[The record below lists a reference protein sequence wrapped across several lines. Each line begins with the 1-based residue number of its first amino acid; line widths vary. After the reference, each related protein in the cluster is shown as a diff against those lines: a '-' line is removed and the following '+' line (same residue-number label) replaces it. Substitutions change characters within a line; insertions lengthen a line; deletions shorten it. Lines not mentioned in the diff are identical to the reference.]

1 MRRSVIAE
9 PFRAVPTSVAQPFR
23 AASADSRPEGLRY
36 VTHGRRERVQYAI
49 ALVLALCFTA
59 PAVAQTSNACDA
71 LGALKLPD
79 VTITAATPVDAGT
92 FRVPGAAATAAPMNT
107 PAFCRVAAT
116 LTPTPESHI
125 KIELW
130 MPPTAAWNGKFL
142 GTGNGGAAGV
152 ISYPAL
158 AAGLQ
163 KGYATT
169 NTDMGTSTTGLDF
182 SFGVG
187 HREMVVDWGYRA
199 THLMTVVA
207 KQIAKT
213 YYTRD
218 PQQAYFM
225 GCSTGGHQAITE
237 ARRYPNDYNGI
248 IAGDPANN
256 RVRLH
261 MNGYWAWEA
270 THDDPASYIPPS
282 KLPMINKA
290 VLNACDKIDGLADGI
305 IDDPRKCP
313 FDPATIQCSAADAAD
328 CLTAPQ
334 VAALKKI
341 YQGPK
346 NPRTG
351 ELIFPG
357 MYVGSEVNPL
367 GLDRTLANA
376 PGSSAPRPP
385 AGLAYWTNWKGPG
398 YDWDKDASMVISELS
413 PVLDDA
419 DPDLSAFKARGGK
432 LLLYT
437 GWADPLIPAADTL
450 HYYEGIQKK
459 VGGAQAT
466 ADFARLF
473 MVPGMGHCAG
483 GNAPTRFDALAAL
496 EPWVEKGAPPEKMIA
511 AQVVQG
517 ETKRTRPICV
527 YPQVAKWNG
536 TGSQD
541 EAANFSCKTP

>member
-1 MRRSVIAE
+1 MSGRARRMAIGAGL
-9 PFRAVPTSVAQPFR
+9 FLC
-23 AASADSRPEGLRY
+23 AASASA
-36 VTHGRRERVQYAI
+36 Q
-49 ALVLALCFTA
+49 A
-59 PAVAQTSNACDA
+59 PSGACDGLAA
-71 LGALKLPD
+71 LRLPD
-79 VTITAATPVDAGT
+79 VTITAAVPVEAGS
-92 FRVPGAAATAAPMNT
+92 FRTPGANASAPAMNT
-107 PAFCRVAAT
+107 PGFCRVAAT

-125 KIELW
+125 KIEVWL
-130 MPPTAAWNGKFL
+130 PPTAAWNGKFL
-142 GTGNGGAAGV
+142 GTGNGGAGGA

-207 KQIAKT
+207 KQIVKT
-213 YYTRD
+213 YYSREA
-218 PQQAYFM
+218 QQAYFM

-237 ARRYPNDYNGI
+237 ARRYPDDYNGI
-248 IAGDPANN
+248 VAGDPANN

-261 MNGYWAWEA
+261 MNSYWAYEA
-270 THDDPASYIPPS
+270 THQDPASYIPPA
-282 KLPMINKA
+282 KLPMINRA
-290 VLNACDKIDGLADGI
+290 VLNACDKLDGLADGI
-305 IDDPRKCP
+305 IDDPRKCT
-313 FDPATIQCSAADAAD
+313 FDVASLLCPSAVSGQAGDGPD

-351 ELIFPG
+351 EQIFPG
-357 MYVGSEVNPL
+357 MYLGSEINPL

-376 PGSSAPRPP
+376 PGSGRPAPPP
-385 AGLAYWTNWKGPG
+385 GLAIWTNWKGPG
-398 YDWDKDASMVISELS
+398 YDWDKDASAVIGELS

-419 DPDLSAFKARGGK
+419 DPDLSAFRKRGGK

-450 HYYEGIQKK
+450 HYYESMQKK
-459 VGGAQAT
+459 MGGAQST
-466 ADFARLF
+466 AAFARLF

-496 EPWVEKGAPPEKMIA
+496 EPWVEKSAAPDKMIA
-511 AQVVQG
+511 AQIVQG
-517 ETKRTRPICV
+517 ETKRTRPLCV
-527 YPQVAKWNG
+527 YPQVARWNG
-536 TGSQD
+536 SGSQD
-541 EAANFSCKTP
+541 DAASFSCRLP

>member
-1 MRRSVIAE
+1 MTRRS
-9 PFRAVPTSVAQPFR
+9 AQGFALHLALP
-23 AASADSRPEGLRY
+23 L
-36 VTHGRRERVQYAI
+36 AI
-49 ALVLALCFTA
+49 ALCAGA
-59 PAVAQTSNACDA
+59 PAEAQTPNACDA
-71 LGALKLPD
+71 LAAMKLPD
-79 VTITAATPVDAGT
+79 ATITTAVEVYAGT
-92 FRVPGAAATAAPMNT
+92 FRAPGANATGTPMNT
-107 PAFCRVAAT
+107 PEFCRIAAT

-125 KIELW
+125 RIEVWL
-130 MPPTAAWNGKFL
+130 PPTAAWNGKFL
-142 GTGNGGAAGV
+142 GTGNGGAAGI

-158 AAGLQ
+158 AAGLA

-199 THLMTVVA
+199 THLMTVAA
-207 KQIAKT
+207 KAIAKA

-218 PQQAYFM
+218 PQQSYFM

-237 ARRYPNDYNGI
+237 ARRYPDDYNGI
-248 IAGDPANN
+248 VAGDPANN

-261 MNGYWAWEA
+261 MNGYWAYEA

-305 IDDPRKCP
+305 IDDPRKCT
-313 FDPATIQCSAADAAD
+313 FDIASLQCKGEDAAD

-334 VAALKKI
+334 VTAMKKI

-357 MYVGSEVNPL
+357 MYLGSEINPL
-367 GLDRTLANA
+367 GLDRTLASA
-376 PGSSAPRPP
+376 PGSRLPRPP

-398 YDWDKDASMVISELS
+398 YDWDKDATMVINELS
-413 PVLDDA
+413 PILDDA
-419 DPDLSAFKARGGK
+419 DPDLSAFKKHGGK

-450 HYYEGIQKK
+450 NYYAGIQKK
-459 VGGAQAT
+459 MGGAQAT

-496 EPWVEKGAPPEKMIA
+496 EPWVEKHSPPEQLLA
-511 AQVVQG
+511 AQVSQG
-517 ETKRTRPICV
+517 TPIRTRPICV

-541 EAANFSCKTP
+541 DAANFSCKVP

>member
-1 MRRSVIAE
+1 VTRRS
-9 PFRAVPTSVAQPFR
+9 AQAF
-23 AASADSRPEGLRY
+23 AL
-36 VTHGRRERVQYAI
+36 HL
-49 ALVLALCFTA
+49 ALVLAAAA
-59 PAVAQTSNACDA
+59 PAAAQTPSSSCDA

-79 VTITAATPVDAGT
+79 VTITAAVPVDAGS
-92 FRVPGAAATAAPMNT
+92 FRAPGASPTAAPMNT
-107 PAFCRVAAT
+107 PAFCRIAAT

-125 KIELW
+125 KIEVWL
-130 MPPTAAWNGKFL
+130 PPTGAWNGKFL
-142 GTGNGGAAGV
+142 GTGNGGAGGA

-158 AAGLQ
+158 VAGLQ
-163 KGYATT
+163 KGYATA

-182 SFGVG
+182 SFGTG

-218 PQQAYFM
+218 AQQAYFM

-237 ARRYPNDYNGI
+237 ARRSPTDYNGI
-248 IAGDPANN
+248 VAGDPANN

-261 MNGYWAWEA
+261 MNSYWAWEA

-290 VLNACDKIDGLADGI
+290 VLNACDKNDGLADGI
-305 IDDPRKCP
+305 IDDPRKCS
-313 FDPATIQCSAADAAD
+313 FDPASLTCKNGDAAD

-334 VAALKKI
+334 VAAMKKI
-341 YQGPK
+341 YQGQK

-357 MYVGSEVNPL
+357 MYLGSELNPL
-367 GLDRTLANA
+367 GMDRTLANA
-376 PGSSAPRPP
+376 PDSGRPRPAP
-385 AGLAYWTNWKGPG
+385 GLAIWTNWKGPN
-398 YDWDKDASMVISELS
+398 YDWDKDASAVISELS
-413 PVLDDA
+413 PVLDDV
-419 DPDLSAFKARGGK
+419 DPDLSAFKAHGGK

-450 HYYEGIQKK
+450 NYYTGMQKK
-459 VGGAQAT
+459 MGGAQAT
-466 ADFARLF
+466 APFARLF

-483 GNAPTRFDALAAL
+483 GNAPTRFDALAAP
-496 EPWVEKGAPPEKMIA
+496 EPWVEKGTAPEKMIA

-536 TGSQD
+536 TGSPD
-541 EAANFSCKTP
+541 EAASFTCQQP

>member
-1 MRRSVIAE
+1 LAHAFALQLAFGAFVCGS
-9 PFRAVPTSVAQPFR
+9 
-23 AASADSRPEGLRY
+23 ASA
-36 VTHGRRERVQYAI
+36 
-49 ALVLALCFTA
+49 
-59 PAVAQTSNACDA
+59 QTPTACDA
-71 LGALKLPD
+71 LGKLTLPNA
-79 VTITAATPVDAGT
+79 TITAAVPVDAGT
-92 FRVPGAAATAAPMNT
+92 FRAPGAAATAAPMNT

-116 LTPTPESHI
+116 LAPTPESHI
-125 KIELW
+125 RIEVWL
-130 MPPTAAWNGKFL
+130 PPAAVWNGKFL
-142 GTGNGGAAGV
+142 GTGNGGAGGV

-182 SFGVG
+182 GFGVG

-199 THLMTVVA
+199 THLMTVAA
-207 KQIAKT
+207 KTIAKA

-218 PQQAYFM
+218 PQQSYFM

-237 ARRYPNDYNGI
+237 ARRYPDDYNGI
-248 IAGDPANN
+248 VAGDPANN

-261 MNGYWAWEA
+261 MNGYWAYEA
-270 THDDPASYIPPS
+270 THDDPASYIPPA
-282 KLPMINKA
+282 KLPMINRA
-290 VLNACDKIDGLADGI
+290 VLNACDALDGLTDGI
-305 IDDPRKCP
+305 IDDPRKCT
-313 FDPATIQCSAADAAD
+313 FDVASIQCKGDDAAD

-334 VAALKKI
+334 VAAMKKI
-341 YQGPK
+341 YQGPR

-351 ELIFPG
+351 EQIFPG
-357 MYVGSEVNPL
+357 MYLGSEVNPL

-376 PGSSAPRPP
+376 PGSGRPAPPP
-385 AGLAYWTNWKGPG
+385 GLAIWTNWKGPG
-398 YDWDKDASMVISELS
+398 YDWDKDASMVIGELS

-419 DPDLSAFKARGGK
+419 DPDLSAFRKHGGK

-437 GWADPLIPAADTL
+437 GWADPLIPAADL
-450 HYYEGIQKK
+450 MNYYGSMQKK
-459 VGGAQAT
+459 MGGPQST
-466 ADFARLF
+466 AEFARLF

-496 EPWVEKGAPPEKMIA
+496 EPWVEKGAPPDKMIA

-517 ETKRTRPICV
+517 ETKRTRPLCV
-527 YPQVAKWNG
+527 YPQVARWNG

-541 EAANFSCKTP
+541 DAANFSCKAP

>member
-1 MRRSVIAE
+1 MRRSAE
-9 PFRAVPTSVAQPFR
+9 AFALHVALPLAVVLCLAGPAAAQKP
-23 AASADSRPEGLRY
+23 G
-36 VTHGRRERVQYAI
+36 
-49 ALVLALCFTA
+49 
-59 PAVAQTSNACDA
+59 ACEA
-71 LGALKLPD
+71 LGALKLQD
-79 VTITAATPVDAGT
+79 ATITAAVDVYAGT
-92 FRVPGAAATAAPMNT
+92 FRAPGANANGTPMNT
-107 PAFCRVAAT
+107 PEFCRIAAT

-125 KIELW
+125 RIEVWL
-130 MPPTAAWNGKFL
+130 PPTAAWNGKFL
-142 GTGNGGAAGV
+142 GTGNGGAAGI

-158 AAGLQ
+158 AAGLA

-187 HREMVVDWGYRA
+187 HREMVVDWGYRS
-199 THLMTVVA
+199 THLMTVAA
-207 KQIAKT
+207 KAIAKA

-218 PQQAYFM
+218 PQQSYFM

-237 ARRYPNDYNGI
+237 ARRYPDDYNGI
-248 IAGDPANN
+248 VAGDPANN

-261 MNGYWAWEA
+261 MNGYWAYEA
-270 THDDPASYIPPS
+270 THDDPASYLPPS

-305 IDDPRKCP
+305 IDDPRKCT
-313 FDPATIQCSAADAAD
+313 FDIASLQCKGEDGAD

-334 VAALKKI
+334 VAAMKKV

-357 MYVGSEVNPL
+357 MYLGSEINPL
-367 GLDRTLANA
+367 GMDRTLANA
-376 PGSSAPRPP
+376 PGSRLPRPS

-398 YDWDKDASMVISELS
+398 YDWDKDATMVINELS
-413 PVLDDA
+413 PILDDA
-419 DPDLSAFKARGGK
+419 DPDLSAFRKHGGK

-450 HYYEGIQKK
+450 HYYEGMQKK
-459 VGGAQAT
+459 MGGAQST
-466 ADFARLF
+466 AEFARLF

-483 GNAPTRFDALAAL
+483 GNAPTRFDALGAL
-496 EPWVEKGAPPEKMIA
+496 EPWVEKNAAPEKMLA
-511 AQVVQG
+511 AQVSQG
-517 ETKRTRPICV
+517 AVVRTRPICV
-527 YPQVAKWNG
+527 YPEIAKWNG

-541 EAANFSCKTP
+541 DAASFSCKVP

>member
-1 MRRSVIAE
+1 MRRSAKAFALHVKA
-9 PFRAVPTSVAQPFR
+9 FALQLALGALVCGS
-23 AASADSRPEGLRY
+23 ASA
-36 VTHGRRERVQYAI
+36 
-49 ALVLALCFTA
+49 
-59 PAVAQTSNACDA
+59 QTPTACDA
-71 LGALKLPD
+71 LAALKLPD
-79 VTITAATPVDAGT
+79 ATITAAVAVDAGT
-92 FRVPGAAATAAPMNT
+92 FRAPGANPNATAMNT
-107 PAFCRVAAT
+107 PAFCRIAAT

-125 KIELW
+125 RIEVWL
-130 MPPTAAWNGKFL
+130 PPTAAWNGKFL

-158 AAGLQ
+158 AAGLA

-187 HREMVVDWGYRA
+187 HREMVVDWGYRS
-199 THLMTVVA
+199 THLMTVNA
-207 KQIAKT
+207 KTIAKAF
-213 YYTRD
+213 YARD
-218 PQQAYFM
+218 PQQSYFM

-237 ARRYPNDYNGI
+237 ARRYPDDYNGI
-248 IAGDPANN
+248 VAGDPANN

-261 MNGYWAWEA
+261 MNGYWAYEA

-290 VLNACDKIDGLADGI
+290 VLNACDKLDGIADGI
-305 IDDPRKCP
+305 IDDPRKCT
-313 FDPATIQCSAADAAD
+313 FDVASLLCKGADAAD

-334 VAALKKI
+334 VTAMKKI
-341 YQGPK
+341 YHGPK

-351 ELIFPG
+351 DLIFPG
-357 MYVGSEVNPL
+357 MYLGSEINPL
-367 GLDRTLANA
+367 GMDRTLANA
-376 PGSSAPRPP
+376 PDSGRPRQAP
-385 AGLAYWTNWKGPG
+385 GLAIWTNWKGPG

-419 DPDLSAFKARGGK
+419 DPDLSAFKRRGGK

-450 HYYEGIQKK
+450 HYYESLQAKM
-459 VGGAQAT
+459 GGAQST

-473 MVPGMGHCAG
+473 MVPGMGHCSG
-483 GNAPTRFDALAAL
+483 GSAPTRFDALAAL
-496 EPWVEKGAPPEKMIA
+496 EPWAEKNSPPEKMLA
-511 AQVVQG
+511 TQVSQG
-517 ETKRTRPICV
+517 ATVRTRPLCV

-536 TGSQD
+536 TGSSD
-541 EAANFSCKTP
+541 EAANFSCQQP

>member
-1 MRRSVIAE
+1 MPCA
-9 PFRAVPTSVAQPFR
+9 TSR
-23 AASADSRPEGLRY
+23 CG
-36 VTHGRRERVQYAI
+36 
-49 ALVLALCFTA
+49 VLALALAT
-59 PAVAQTSNACDA
+59 PAAAQSANACDA
-71 LGALKLPD
+71 LGALKLAD

-92 FRVPGAAATAAPMNT
+92 FHAPGAAATAAAMNT

-125 KIELW
+125 RIELW
-130 MPPTAAWNGKFL
+130 MPPAAAWNGKFL
-142 GTGNGGAAGV
+142 GTGNGGAGGA

-199 THLMTVVA
+199 THLMTTVA
-207 KQIAKT
+207 KRSPRPT
-213 YYTRD
+213 TRAIRSR
-218 PQQAYFM
+218 PYFM

-237 ARRYPNDYNGI
+237 AHRYPEDYNGI
-248 IAGDPANN
+248 VAGDPANN

-261 MNGYWAWEA
+261 MNGYWAYEA
-270 THDDPASYIPPS
+270 THADPASYIPPT

-290 VLNACDKIDGLADGI
+290 VLNACDKNDGLADGI
-305 IDDPRKCP
+305 IDDPRNCS
-313 FDPATIQCSAADAAD
+313 FDVASIECKGGDAPD

-334 VAALKKI
+334 VAAMKKI

-376 PGSSAPRPP
+376 PASGRPAPPP
-385 AGLAYWTNWKGPG
+385 GLAIWTNWKGPD
-398 YDWDKDASMVISELS
+398 YDWDKDASNVISELS
-413 PVLDDA
+413 PLLDDA
-419 DPDLSAFKARGGK
+419 DPDLSAFKKRGGK

-450 HYYEGIQKK
+450 HYYEGHAEED
-459 VGGAQAT
+459 GRRA
-466 ADFARLF
+466 ADRGVRAA
-473 MVPGMGHCAG
+473 VHGPGMGHCAG

-496 EPWVEKGAPPEKMIA
+496 EPWVEKAHAPEKMIA

-541 EAANFSCKTP
+541 EAASFSCKLP